1 MSFLPGLMQNAG
13 KVIGGVAG
21 YYFGGPQGAMAGY
34 GLGSGIDAMGAQQST
49 NRQNIALAR
58 EQMAF
63 QERMRDTQYQ
73 SAVKD
78 MQAAGLNPMLAY
90 MQGGNAS
97 PSGAMTTID
106 NVQAAGQSSASQAF
120 QSAAALTAMRQSQ
133 AQTALIDASAAK
145 VRSETIDQ
153 AVNTAQAVATL
164 NQTGA
169 STNLTRAQTASAEES
184 ARLIN
189 LQGWGQ
195 AKSNELAQLRLD
207 AEEAAGKA
215 TTFASDVA
223 QRKADAAT
231 ATYETARARA
241 ESEFYKGIGQ
251 YNPYLRMI
259 LSVLSGASGASRV
272 LLS

>member
-251 YNPYLRMI
+251 YNPYLWMI

-272 LLS
+272 LGR